1 MAQHVR
7 NLGWCFIIYSGF
19 LVMIAVIIAVILGG
33 AGALSGDR
41 QSMMITGA
49 AAAGVAIIL
58 VVLSLPGLIAGFGL
72 LKFRPWA
79 RILALI
85 VGALHVFSFPFG
97 TALCIYTFWVL
108 LNVQTPPLF
117 ESVAISA

>member
-19 LVMIAVIIAVILGG
+19 LLLIAVILAVILGG

-49 AAAGVAIIL
+49 VAVVVGIVL
-58 VVLSLPGLIAGFGL
+58 FVLSLPGLIAGFGL

-108 LNVQTPPLF
+108 LNAQTTLLF
-117 ESVAISA
+117 EGVTSS